1 MDEGRRSDQAAPGL
15 GQDAKV
21 VAGSGG
27 GHHLR
32 FGKLHLH
39 RVQLAR
45 LRLVHFRSPHP
56 RYCVYQ
62 DPLFFY
68 CFVHAAM
75 RHWSVGRG
83 IATINYHTNV
93 FNTYDYTD
101 GVVGTCSIIQLFS
114 QQSRLFVF
122 FSSVD
127 FDRKTCSF
135 VK

>member
-1 MDEGRRSDQAAPGL
+1 MDVEEIHFHPKLSFFLLILVLDVVSTSTSDDEGRRSDQAAPGL
-15 GQDAKV
+15 DQDAKV
-21 VAGSGG
+21 VAGAGG

-45 LRLVHFRSPHP
+45 LRLVHFQTPHP

-83 IATINYHTNV
+83 IATIDYHTNV
-93 FNTYDYTD
+93 FNT
-101 GVVGTCSIIQLFS
+101 
-114 QQSRLFVF
+114 
-122 FSSVD
+122 
-127 FDRKTCSF
+127 
-135 VK
+135 